1 MTFILLHCVLA
12 HIFFDDATE
21 LNEDE
26 EYIPNIFVRTFLDV
40 IDEAGRFVSV
50 RLQVLL
56 RITLCT

>member
-1 MTFILLHCVLA
+1 MALIIFSCVSA

-40 IDEAGRFVSV
+40 IDEAGRFVSI
-50 RLQVLL
+50 RLQFLV
-56 RITLCT
+56 RITE

>member
-1 MTFILLHCVLA
+1 MFLCTNDLFSCILA

-40 IDEAGRFVSV
+40 IDEAGRFVSI
-50 RLQVLL
+50 RLHSLA
-56 RITLCT
+56 